1 VGRALQRDRAA
12 VRNERT
18 HAFGVP
24 LRTRKFRRQVR
35 IGVIT
40 HAYGTSWAKATTRCG
55 IPYTH
60 KASLVGHRTMLAT
73 RTSRDVDCM
82 ACLVG
87 GASR

>member
-1 VGRALQRDRAA
+1 MK
-12 VRNERT
+12 NKRT

-24 LRTRKFRRQVR
+24 LRKGKFRRQVR
-35 IGVIT
+35 IGVVT

-60 KASLVGHRTMLAT
+60 KASLVRNRTMLAT

-87 GASR
+87 EADR

>member
-1 VGRALQRDRAA
+1 MGRAIQRNDNA
-12 VRNERT
+12 VVNKRT

-24 LRTRKFRRQVR
+24 LRTRKLRSQVR

-60 KASLVGHRTMLAT
+60 KTRLVKNRTVLAT
-73 RTSRDVDCM
+73 RTSRDIDCM
-82 ACLVG
+82 ACLV
-87 GASR
+87 AESR

>member
-1 VGRALQRDRAA
+1 MK
-12 VRNERT
+12 NKRT

-24 LRTRKFRRQVR
+24 LRKGKFRRQVR
-35 IGVIT
+35 IGVVT

-60 KASLVGHRTMLAT
+60 KPSRVRNRIMLAT

-82 ACLVG
+82 ACLVSE
-87 GASR
+87 ADR

>member
-1 VGRALQRDRAA
+1 MK
-12 VRNERT
+12 NERT

-24 LRTRKFRRQVR
+24 LRKGKFRRQVR
-35 IGVIT
+35 IGTIT

-60 KASLVGHRTMLAT
+60 KASLVRNRTMLAT
-73 RTSRDVDCM
+73 RTSRGVDCM

-87 GASR
+87 EADR